1 MAKQLDILALEPFF
15 GGTRRNMLETIIRS
29 SRHRWTLL
37 KLPPRRIER
46 RLAAAA
52 HWFAEQLSRHW
63 VGHVDLLFTSEALNL
78 ADLYRLTPVLAQKP
92 SVVYFHSNELPE
104 PGVTSVNPAL
114 DYANL
119 NTAAAA
125 TEIWFNS
132 RYHVRAFLAG
142 VAGLIGANPELA
154 AHNPMPALTAK
165 IRHMPPPV
173 DMTLARE
180 LAALRPATPRGKR
193 TVFVETRDANID
205 LLNAALGILQRRGER
220 VQLITVGPVE
230 HLTSDIPR
238 QTIVETDLDA
248 QTRGLMQ
255 ATVFVSTKIAAAF
268 DEHAVRAL
276 ALGCRVILPR
286 TGVYPELLPKAMQ
299 SFCLYDVDAGSLASR
314 LQDALYGTSEVP
326 GTEELARI
334 LHPFDLVS
342 NCNAID
348 ERLSDVADTHTAAH
362 AARAEKE
369 QSARASRPESTL
381 AIPPTVATGSTGPA
395 RAPRPGKDHRSPPPA
410 LRAPKP

>member
-1 MAKQLDILALEPFF
+1 MPKQLDILALEPFF
-15 GGTRRNMLETIIRS
+15 GGIRRNMLETIIRC

-52 HWFAEQLSRHW
+52 HWFSEQLSRHW

-78 ADLYRLTPVLAQKP
+78 ADLYRLTPNLARKP
-92 SVVYFHSNELPE
+92 AVVYFHSNELPE

-132 RYHVRAFLAG
+132 KFHVRMFLAG
-142 VAGLIGANPELA
+142 VNALVTANTEFA
-154 AHNPMPALTAK
+154 AQNPMPALTVK

-173 DMTLARE
+173 DLSIARE
-180 LAALRPATPRGKR
+180 LTAQQPPPVRGKR

-205 LLNAALGILQRRGER
+205 LLNAGLGILQRRGEK

-230 HLTSDIPR
+230 HLTTEVPR
-238 QTIVETDLDA
+238 QTLPENDVVGQSRAILESTIFA
-248 QTRGLMQ
+248 
-255 ATVFVSTKIAAAF
+255 STKIAATF

-276 ALGCRVILPR
+276 ALGCRTVMPR
-286 TGVYPELLPKAMQ
+286 TGVYPELLPKAMHG
-299 SFCLYDVDAGSLASR
+299 SCLYDIGADSLASR
-314 LQDALYGTSEVP
+314 LQDALYGPANVP
-326 GTEELARI
+326 GAQDELERS
-334 LHPFDLVS
+334 LHTFDLITI
-342 NCNAID
+342 CKLID
-348 ERLSDVADTHTAAH
+348 ERLSELSEAHTTSRI
-362 AARAEKE
+362 ARAEKI
-369 QSARASRPESTL
+369 AAKDAAANKAAPAPRPDGKNL
-381 AIPPTVATGSTGPA
+381 QPP
-395 RAPRPGKDHRSPPPA
+395 RAPRPG
-410 LRAPKP
+410 

>member
-1 MAKQLDILALEPFF
+1 
-15 GGTRRNMLETIIRS
+15 MLETIVRS

-63 VGHVDLLFTSEALNL
+63 IGHVDLLFTSEALNL
-78 ADLYRLTPVLAQKP
+78 ADLYRLVPNLAGKP
-92 SVVYFHSNELPE
+92 SVVYFHANELPE

-132 RYHVRAFLAG
+132 KFHVRAFLAG
-142 VAGLIGANPELA
+142 VAALVGANTELA

-173 DMTLARE
+173 DMGWARDQ
-180 LAALRPATPRGKR
+180 ARNRTTPRAKR
-193 TVFVETRDANID
+193 TVFIETRDANID
-205 LLNAALGILQRRGER
+205 LLNAALAILQRRGER
-220 VQLITVGPVE
+220 VQLITVGPIE
-230 HLTSDIPR
+230 HLTADVPR
-238 QTIVETDLDA
+238 QTIVETDLEA
-248 QTRGLMQ
+248 QIRGLLQ
-255 ATVFVSTKIAAAF
+255 ATVFASTKIAASF

-276 ALGCRVILPR
+276 LLGCRTVMPR

-299 SFCLYDVDAGSLASR
+299 GFCLYDVDADSLASR
-314 LQDALYGTSEVP
+314 LQDALYGVSELP
-326 GTEELARI
+326 GTDDLERH
-334 LHPFDLVS
+334 LHPFDLVT
-342 NCNAID
+342 NCKAID
-348 ERLSDVADTHTAAH
+348 ERLSEIADAH
-362 AARAEKE
+362 AAAQSLRAEKLADRIAATAP
-369 QSARASRPESTL
+369 SAAPS
-381 AIPPTVATGSTGPA
+381 
-395 RAPRPGKDHRSPPPA
+395 RAPRPTKDGEIPK
-410 LRAPKP
+410 APRP